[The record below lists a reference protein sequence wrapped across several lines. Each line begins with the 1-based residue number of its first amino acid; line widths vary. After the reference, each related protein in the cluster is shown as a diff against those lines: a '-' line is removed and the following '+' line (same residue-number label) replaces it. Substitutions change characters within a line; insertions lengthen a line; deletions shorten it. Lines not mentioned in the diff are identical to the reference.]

1 MVTRGSTMD
10 ASLAL
15 LMVAPAD
22 PAASQDSSRGLAQV
36 AQMSVANAKHT
47 VLNPVIPY
55 TGPIPGGLHTGEIII
70 VQGTVPPDADR
81 FHIDLSSG
89 CSTKPCSDIA
99 LRFNARFEGTPS
111 VTCNSLRQERWDRE
125 QTLHQ
130 LPYKQGAPFETIIL
144 VHEDVFKASD
154 VTHEMWGEGL
164 FAAVRVQRFSVAV
177 NGSHLLEYKHRI
189 PLDKVDTFSISGKV
203 RVNAVGYIPNSVSTT
218 GLLFLNFD
226 ISAIYSESGDLVSY
240 LLSEVFCSINIKLS
254 LNIWSFTTNT
264 DFVIFQSLPYK
275 GSILKGLKPGQHI
288 TIKGQVSMYPHSF
301 TVNLRSSGTDN
312 IALHLNPRIKSG
324 MFIRNSYLAASWGQ
338 EERELPFFPFSP
350 GEYFEILMLCQSH
363 QFKLAVNGCHLLEFR
378 HRVQDL
384 SSIDQLEIMGDL
396 ELSDVKLW

>member
-1 MVTRGSTMD
+1 MWLVGGRSTARVGAAVRKMFMLTHKLERGC
-10 ASLAL
+10 
-15 LMVAPAD
+15 
-22 PAASQDSSRGLAQV
+22 R
-36 AQMSVANAKHT
+36 
-47 VLNPVIPY
+47 VIPY
-55 TGPIPGGLHTGEIII
+55 TGSIPGGLHTGEIII

-99 LRFNARFEGTPS
+99 MRFNACFEGTPS
-111 VTCNSLRQERWDRE
+111 VTCNSLTQERWGQE
-125 QTLHQ
+125 QTLQQ

-144 VHEDVFKASD
+144 VHEDVFK
-154 VTHEMWGEGL
+154 
-164 FAAVRVQRFSVAV
+164 VAV
-177 NGSHLLEYKHRI
+177 NGTHLLEYKHRI
-189 PLDKVDTFSISGKV
+189 PLDRVDTFSLSGKV
-203 RVNAVGYIPNSVSTT
+203 RVNAIGYIPNS
-218 GLLFLNFD
+218 
-226 ISAIYSESGDLVSY
+226 
-240 LLSEVFCSINIKLS
+240 
-254 LNIWSFTTNT
+254 
-264 DFVIFQSLPYK
+264 SLPYK

-301 TVNLRSSGTDN
+301 TVNLRNSRTEN

-324 MFIRNSYLAASWGQ
+324 VFIRNSYLGEAWGY

-350 GEYFEILMLCQSH
+350 GEYFEILMLCQPH

>member
-1 MVTRGSTMD
+1 
-10 ASLAL
+10 
-15 LMVAPAD
+15 
-22 PAASQDSSRGLAQV
+22 
-36 AQMSVANAKHT
+36 MSVANAKHT

-55 TGPIPGGLHTGEIII
+55 TGSIPGGLHTGEIII
-70 VQGTVPPDADR
+70 VQGTVPPDADSDR

-99 LRFNARFEGTPS
+99 MRFNACFEGTPS
-111 VTCNSLRQERWDRE
+111 VTCNSLTQERWGQE
-125 QTLHQ
+125 QTLQQ

-144 VHEDVFKASD
+144 VHEDVFK
-154 VTHEMWGEGL
+154 
-164 FAAVRVQRFSVAV
+164 VAV
-177 NGSHLLEYKHRI
+177 NGTHLLEYKHRI
-189 PLDKVDTFSISGKV
+189 PLDRVDTFSLSGKV
-203 RVNAVGYIPNSVSTT
+203 RVNAIAYIPN
-218 GLLFLNFD
+218 
-226 ISAIYSESGDLVSY
+226 SAIYSESGDLVSWKHSDGMRQEGKKETDKKVRVNMIGY
-240 LLSEVFCSINIKLS
+240 IPNSAIYSESGDLQ
-254 LNIWSFTTNT
+254 SFPLISDPSTNT
-264 DFVIFQSLPYK
+264 YLVVFQSLPYK

-301 TVNLRSSGTDN
+301 TVNLRNSRTEN

-324 MFIRNSYLAASWGQ
+324 VFIRNSYLGEAWGY

-350 GEYFEILMLCQSH
+350 GEYFEVILMLCQPH

-396 ELSDVKLW
+396 ELSDVKL

>member
-1 MVTRGSTMD
+1 I
-10 ASLAL
+10 
-15 LMVAPAD
+15 
-22 PAASQDSSRGLAQV
+22 
-36 AQMSVANAKHT
+36 MSVANAKHT

-55 TGPIPGGLHTGEIII
+55 TGSIPGGLHTGEIII

-99 LRFNARFEGTPS
+99 MRFNACFEGTPS
-111 VTCNSLRQERWDRE
+111 VTCNSLTQERWGQE
-125 QTLHQ
+125 QTLQQ

-144 VHEDVFKASD
+144 VHEDVFK
-154 VTHEMWGEGL
+154 
-164 FAAVRVQRFSVAV
+164 VAV
-177 NGSHLLEYKHRI
+177 NGTHLLEYKHRI
-189 PLDKVDTFSISGKV
+189 PLDRVDTFSLSGKV
-203 RVNAVGYIPNSVSTT
+203 RVNAIAYIPNS
-218 GLLFLNFD
+218 
-226 ISAIYSESGDLVSY
+226 
-240 LLSEVFCSINIKLS
+240 
-254 LNIWSFTTNT
+254 
-264 DFVIFQSLPYK
+264 SLPYK

-301 TVNLRSSGTDN
+301 TVNLRNSRTEN

-324 MFIRNSYLAASWGQ
+324 VFIRNSYLGEAWGY

-350 GEYFEILMLCQSH
+350 GEYFEILMLCQPH